1 MYTTCSCIL
10 YEKKQLKN
18 LQKEQLQKKIIPAV
32 NVSMAQIAS
41 INVLIPWDNWKTLF
55 LIKVYC

>member
-18 LQKEQLQKKIIPAV
+18 LQKEQLQKKKIPAV

-41 INVLIPWDNWKTLF
+41 INVLIP
-55 LIKVYC
+55 